1 MSISAIKVTI
11 SKDFESFIVPLSRE
25 EFDQLEANILEE
37 GCRDPLVVWNRNDQ
51 HILMDGHNR
60 YQVCEK
66 HNIPFQV
73 NVKKFKVFEE
83 AKVWMLNN
91 QMGRRN
97 LTPDQMSYYRGL
109 KYESLK
115 KQRGGYEN
123 VASKGQ
129 KDLSTAARLSQEFK
143 VSEKTIKR
151 DAKFARG
158 LQLIGRNNPKLKMKI
173 LSGETD
179 VKKSDVQAIADYEN
193 PESLTVKNEADLYNK
208 AKVIKDRALEEIEGK
223 VKAIE
228 RGRIERAQEKLAEKE
243 PMFLEREDRIN
254 KLKGQIIS
262 GINRAIRDRD
272 VEAIDELRKLIDK
285 LADEI
290 LD

>member
-1 MSISAIKVTI
+1 MSSSTIEVTI
-11 SKDFESFIVPLSRE
+11 SKEFESFIVPLSKE
-25 EFDQLEANILEE
+25 EFRQLEVNIIEE
-37 GCRDPLVVWNRNDQ
+37 GCRDPLVVWNHKGKNV
-51 HILMDGHNR
+51 LMDGHNR
-60 YQVCEK
+60 YKICEK
-66 HNIPFQV
+66 HNIPFQF
-73 NVKKFKVFEE
+73 NIKQFEVFEE

-97 LTPDQMSYYRGL
+97 LTTDQMSYYRGL

-115 KQRGGYEN
+115 KRRGGYEN

-129 KDLSTAARLSQEFK
+129 KDLSTAERLSLEFK

-158 LQLIGRNNPKLKMKI
+158 LLLIGQNNPQLKMKI
-173 LSGETD
+173 LSGEAV

-193 PESLTVKNEADLYNK
+193 RENLTIKNEADLYNK
-208 AKVIKDRALEEIEGK
+208 AKVIKDQALEEIEGK
-223 VKAIE
+223 VKELE
-228 RGRIERAQEKLAEKE
+228 RGRIERAQEKLAQKE
-243 PMFLEREDRIN
+243 PMFIERDDRIN

-272 VEAIDELRKLIDK
+272 VQAIDELRKLIER
-285 LADEI
+285 LAEEI

>member
-1 MSISAIKVTI
+1 MNTIQVTV
-11 SKDFESFIVPLSRE
+11 SKDFESFIVPLNNE
-25 EFDQLEANILEE
+25 EYKQLEANMLEE
-37 GCRDPLVVWNRNDQ
+37 GCRDPLVVWSFEGK

-60 YQVCEK
+60 YQICEK
-66 HNIPFQV
+66 YDIPFQV
-73 NVKKFKVFEE
+73 IVKNFQVFEE

-115 KQRGGYEN
+115 RQRGGYEN
-123 VASKGQ
+123 VLSKGQ
-129 KDLSTAARLSQEFK
+129 KDLSTAERLSQEFK

-158 LQLIGRNNPKLKMKI
+158 LQLIGRNNLKLKMKI
-173 LSGETD
+173 LSGEAG
-179 VKKSDVQAIADYEN
+179 VKKSDVQALADYEN
-193 PESLTVKNEADLYNK
+193 PENLTVKNEADLYNK

-223 VKAIE
+223 VQKIQN
-228 RGRIERAQEKLAEKE
+228 GRIKLAQEKLAQKE
-243 PMFLEREDRIN
+243 PMFLQREDRIN

-262 GINRAIRDRD
+262 GINRAVRDRD
-272 VEAIDELRKLIDK
+272 IKAIDELRKLIDK